1 MSSRNDARVP
11 FPVTGGTQSAAFTG
25 TSAAISN
32 AVGDQTRRVLVY
44 ADQDCHIQFAKAPV
58 ATTADCFLAASTQI
72 MLSIRP
78 GEKVA
83 AIQATAAG
91 TLYVSE
97 LDY

>member
-11 FPVTGGTQSAAFTG
+11 KPKTGGTQSASFTG
-25 TSAAISN
+25 TSAAIST
-32 AVGDQTRRVLVY
+32 AVGTQTRRVLVY
-44 ADQDCHIQFAKAPV
+44 ADQDCHIQFAKTPV
-58 ATTADCFLAASTQI
+58 ATTADTFLAATTQI
-72 MLSIRP
+72 MLGINP

-83 AIQATAAG
+83 AIRATADG